1 MDVRIGVIHTV
12 KEIDVELP
20 ADADRDKI
28 KKKIDAALADADTI
42 LWLTDRSGADL
53 AVPGRQDRL
62 HRAGRPRRR
71 GGSASAPADPPA
83 LHMAG
88 AR

>member
-28 KKKIDAALADADTI
+28 KKKIDEALADMTKI
-42 LWLTDRSGADL
+42 LWLTDSKGRDV
-53 AVPGRQDRL
+53 AVPSAKIAYVEL
-62 HRAGRPRRR
+62 
-71 GGSASAPADPPA
+71 GGSDASRRVGFG
-83 LHMAG
+83 AG
-88 AR
+88 